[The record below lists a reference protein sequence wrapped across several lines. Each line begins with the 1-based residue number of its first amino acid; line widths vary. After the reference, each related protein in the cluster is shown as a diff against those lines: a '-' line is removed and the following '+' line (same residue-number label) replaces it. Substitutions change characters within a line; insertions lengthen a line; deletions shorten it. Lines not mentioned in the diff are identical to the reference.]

1 MDNHRKEMSTNMSK
15 PSPQGSLPLKK
26 SAAHAPGTPGIL
38 GELQSEVSVEAAPLL
53 QFIARH
59 AAVIMVL
66 LGLFVAVV
74 VGAGVWQ
81 WYVAKRDAEAQN
93 NFVRLLLQQQGAARV
108 SALENFAATA
118 PDSVRLAAWMELG
131 LAALAEQDAAKASAA
146 FARIAALDKDKPFGV
161 AAALAEAQTLMQAG
175 KAAEALAVLE
185 PLENTVPEYMR
196 VQVRGLIALSARQ
209 AGKTDRA
216 VKAYEDLLAGALGDD
231 ADYYRFCIRQL
242 QTDAAKGR

>member
-1 MDNHRKEMSTNMSK
+1 
-15 PSPQGSLPLKK
+15 LPLKK

-38 GELQSEVSVEAAPLL
+38 GELQAEISVEAAPLL

-59 AAVIMVL
+59 ATVIMVL
-66 LGLFVAVV
+66 LGFFVAVV

-81 WYVAKRDAEAQN
+81 WYTSTRDAEAQN
-93 NFVRLLLQQQGAARV
+93 NFARLLLQQLQGTARI
-108 SALENFAATA
+108 SALEHFAATA
-118 PDSVRLAAWMELG
+118 PDSVRLAALMELG
-131 LAALAEQDAAKASAA
+131 LAALAEKDAAKASAA

-161 AAALAEAQTLMQAG
+161 VAALAEAHALIQAG

-209 AGKTDRA
+209 AGNAERA
-216 VKAYEDLLAGALGDD
+216 VKAYEEMLAGAQGDE
-231 ADYYRFCIRQL
+231 ADYYRFCIQRIK
-242 QTDAAKGR
+242 TSAAQ